1 MNILLNKLDVVF
13 KSEKVEEAYN
23 TYSKF
28 ITFQIHSKMT
38 MTDYIVEYEHL

>member
-13 KSEKVEEAYN
+13 KSEKVDEAYN

-28 ITFQIHSKMT
+28 ITFQIHSEMT